1 MPLSIN
7 INVNNSDM
15 SIKNEMTGVKKNIK
29 SLDARN
35 LNLMTD
41 RQQMMDEKRAGARKQ
56 AMKLISDAWK
66 GDNKASDGIK
76 AMEKT
81 KSDIAVRNG
90 ELKEKLNDIKKS
102 QETLREQ
109 YGVDKDS
116 EEQKDL
122 ELLIKYQDN
131 KNGIANDKFS
141 QDELDRLKELQDQP
155 LTEYQKKA
163 LMANAGKDSI
173 YTEIDRN
180 QTKAMCLT
188 MSINDAKTEQL
199 KSQDM
204 IKASEAADSIIE
216 AAEKDIYGSLIN
228 EGKNNIDDKMEENKE
243 KADEAEKKQ
252 EERQE
257 QIDEAKQKRKE
268 EQDIIEGDI
277 EAKKLE
283 QSVTVT
289 DEKTGHMEEA
299 QSQVNQ
305 IMKKNNMINEDIK
318 GIEIDLNF

>member
-15 SIKNEMTGVKKNIK
+15 SIKNERTGVKKNIK

-188 MSINDAKTEQL
+188 MSINDAKAEQL

-243 KADEAEKKQ
+243 KLMKPKRSRKKD
-252 EERQE
+252 RN
-257 QIDEAKQKRKE
+257 R
-268 EQDIIEGDI
+268 
-277 EAKKLE
+277 
-283 QSVTVT
+283 
-289 DEKTGHMEEA
+289 
-299 QSQVNQ
+299 
-305 IMKKNNMINEDIK
+305 
-318 GIEIDLNF
+318 